1 MLFCA
6 LLCSVHPMKRPT
18 WASDHNHEVCVS
30 TNKVLQ
36 MTTSGMICTLHAF
49 IQAFQH
55 TDPYTTGELPLK
67 FIKKKRIHRLKTP
80 QLQTS
85 EVNNQQTQGCNNII
99 F

>member
-1 MLFCA
+1 
-6 LLCSVHPMKRPT
+6 
-18 WASDHNHEVCVS
+18 
-30 TNKVLQ
+30 
-36 MTTSGMICTLHAF
+36 MTTTSATLHAF

-67 FIKKKRIHRLKTP
+67 FIKKENNSQAEAP

-85 EVNNQQTQGCNNII
+85 EVNNQQTQGCII